1 VRHQLAKLAATAR
14 LTDGAVHTYFTLIVA
29 FGAVHRVQEFLAINA
44 RPLSSRGGSLARP
57 RVEPGR
63 ASPDFSCSLRVLVGS
78 GVAGSAST
86 TGCPA
91 TGESN
96 RHLPNKPSEPI
107 RH

>member
-14 LTDGAVHTYFTLIVA
+14 LTDGAVHTYFTLTVA
-29 FGAVHRVQEFLAINA
+29 SAPYTECRNSWPINA

-96 RHLPNKPSEPI
+96 RYLPNKPSEPI

>member
-14 LTDGAVHTYFTLIVA
+14 LTDGAVHTFFTLTVA
-29 FGAVHRVQEFLAINA
+29 FGAVHRVQEFLAVNA
-44 RPLSSRGGSLARP
+44 GPLSSRGGSLARP
-57 RVEPGR
+57 SGAGRTSPG
-63 ASPDFSCSLRVLVGS
+63 FSCSLRILVGS
-78 GVAGSAST
+78 GVADSAST

-107 RH
+107 RR